1 MKWRNEWVQG
11 ALLPAGVRGS
21 APHPSLTKG
30 MTYMSSN
37 IGRAFRVQIFGESHG
52 PMIGVTIDGL
62 PAGIQMDEAW
72 LNGFVQRRAAKG
84 SAIATPRRESDIPRI
99 ISGVNENGRTT
110 GYPLTA
116 VFENSNTH
124 SSDYSFLPDKPR
136 PGHAD
141 YPAITRSLGED
152 DLRGSGHH
160 SGRLTLPQ
168 VFAGGVAML
177 FLRQIGVDIAA
188 HILQVGSVRDASIDP
203 VNPDMEALHD
213 CHLQEVPA
221 LDPEAGQRMMQTI
234 LDAKADMDSVGGIVE
249 VVATGVPAGIGAP
262 YFDGVEAAVAQQL
275 FSIPAVKGVEFGAGF
290 DCAMMPGS
298 RYNDPYCMEDGEI
311 RTTRNA
317 AGGLLGGITNGMPI
331 IARCAFRPTAS
342 IGKEQQTVSLSAAAI
357 GKDAETTLVVKG
369 RHDPCVAI
377 RAVPVVEAA
386 VAIALAD
393 LYLQG

>member
-1 MKWRNEWVQG
+1 
-11 ALLPAGVRGS
+11 
-21 APHPSLTKG
+21 
-30 MTYMSSN
+30 MSSN
-37 IGRAFRVQIFGESHG
+37 IGRAFKVQIFGESHG
-52 PMIGVTIDGL
+52 KMIGVTIDGL
-62 PAGIQMDEAW
+62 PAGIEIDEEW
-72 LNGFVQRRAAKG
+72 LNAYVQRRAAKG
-84 SAIATPRRESDIPRI
+84 SAIATPRRESDIPHI
-99 ISGVNENGRTT
+99 ISGVNENGRST

-124 SSDYSFLPDKPR
+124 SSDYSFLPDRPR

-160 SGRLTLPQ
+160 SGRLTLPH
-168 VFAGGVAML
+168 VFAGGIAML
-177 FLRQIGVDIAA
+177 LLKQLGVEIAA
-188 HILQVGSVRDASIDP
+188 HILQVGDVRDRSIDP
-203 VNPDMEALHD
+203 VEPDLEALLL
-213 CHLQEVPA
+213 CHTREVPA
-221 LDPEAGQRMMQTI
+221 LDEVAGEKMMQTI
-234 LDAKADMDSVGGIVE
+234 LDAKAQLDSVGGIVE
-249 VVATGVPAGIGAP
+249 VVAAGMPAGIGAP
-262 YFDGVEAAVAQQL
+262 YFDGAEAAIAQQL

-290 DCAMMPGS
+290 GCATMPGS
-298 RYNDPYCMEDGEI
+298 EYNDPYYVEDGEI
-311 RTTRNA
+311 RTERNA

-357 GKDAETTLVVKG
+357 GKDAETTLTVKG

>member
-1 MKWRNEWVQG
+1 
-11 ALLPAGVRGS
+11 
-21 APHPSLTKG
+21 
-30 MTYMSSN
+30 MSST
-37 IGRAFRVQIFGESHG
+37 IGRAFKVQIFGESHG
-52 PMIGVTIDGL
+52 KMIGVTIDGL
-62 PAGIQMDEAW
+62 PAGIPIDEEW
-72 LNGFVQRRAAKG
+72 LNAYVQRRAAKG
-84 SAIATPRRESDIPRI
+84 SAIATPRRESDIPHI
-99 ISGVNENGRTT
+99 VSGINAAGKTT

-116 VFENSNTH
+116 VFENSDTH
-124 SSDYSFLPDKPR
+124 SSDYSFLPDRPR

-160 SGRLTLPQ
+160 SGRLTLPH

-177 FLRQIGVDIAA
+177 LLRDIGVDIAA
-188 HILQVGSVRDASIDP
+188 HILQVGAVRDEAIDP
-203 VNPDMEALHD
+203 VNPDMEALHE
-213 CHLQEVPA
+213 CHQQEVPT
-221 LDPEAGQRMMQTI
+221 LDPAAGEAMMQTI
-234 LDAKADMDSVGGIVE
+234 LAAKADLDSVGGIVE
-249 VVATGVPAGIGAP
+249 VVAAGVPAGLGAP

-290 DCAMMPGS
+290 DCATMPGS
-298 RYNDPYCMEDGEI
+298 QYNDPYCIDDGEI

-317 AGGLLGGITNGMPI
+317 AGGLLGGLSNGMPI
-331 IARCAFRPTAS
+331 VARCAFRPTAS

-357 GKDAETTLVVKG
+357 GKEAQTTLTVKG

>member
-1 MKWRNEWVQG
+1 
-11 ALLPAGVRGS
+11 
-21 APHPSLTKG
+21 
-30 MTYMSSN
+30 MSST
-37 IGRAFRVQIFGESHG
+37 IGRAFKVQIFGESHG
-52 PMIGVTIDGL
+52 KMIGVTIDGL
-62 PAGIQMDEAW
+62 PSGIEIDEEW
-72 LNGFVQRRAAKG
+72 LNAYVQRRAAKG

-99 ISGVNENGRTT
+99 VSGVNPQGRTT

-116 VFENSNTH
+116 IFENSDTH
-124 SSDYSFLPDKPR
+124 SSDYSFLPDTPR

-160 SGRLTLPQ
+160 SGRLTLPH

-177 FLRQIGVDIAA
+177 LLRQIGVDIAA
-188 HILQVGSVRDASIDP
+188 HILQVGDVRDVAIDP
-203 VNPDMEALHD
+203 VNPDMDELHD
-213 CHLQEVPA
+213 CHTREVPA
-221 LDPEAGQRMMQTI
+221 IDPEAGQRMMETI
-234 LDAKADMDSVGGIVE
+234 LAAKADMDSVGGIVE
-249 VVATGVPAGIGAP
+249 VVAAGVPAGIGAP

-290 DCAMMPGS
+290 DCATMPGS
-298 RYNDPYCMEDGEI
+298 LYNDPYCIDDGEI

-317 AGGLLGGITNGMPI
+317 AGGLLGGMTNGMPI

-342 IGKEQQTVSLSAAAI
+342 IGKQQQTVSMSAAAI
-357 GKDAETTLVVKG
+357 GKPAQTTLTVKG

>member
-1 MKWRNEWVQG
+1 
-11 ALLPAGVRGS
+11 
-21 APHPSLTKG
+21 
-30 MTYMSSN
+30 MSSM
-37 IGRAFRVQIFGESHG
+37 IGRAFKVQIFGESHG
-52 PMIGVTIDGL
+52 KMIGVTIDGL
-62 PAGIQMDEAW
+62 PAGIQIDEEW
-72 LNGFVQRRAAKG
+72 LNAFVQRRAAKG
-84 SAIATPRRESDIPRI
+84 SAIATARRESDIPRI
-99 ISGVNENGRTT
+99 VSGVNPAGRTT

-116 VFENSNTH
+116 VFENSDTH
-124 SSDYSFLPDKPR
+124 SSDYSFLPDTPR

-160 SGRLTLPQ
+160 SGRLTLPH

-177 FLRQIGVDIAA
+177 LLKQIGVEIAA
-188 HILQVGSVRDASIDP
+188 HILQVGDVRDEMLDP
-203 VNPDMEALHD
+203 VNPDMDALQE
-213 CHLQEVPA
+213 CHQREVPA
-221 LDPEAGQRMMQTI
+221 LDAAAGDRMMQTI
-234 LDAKADMDSVGGIVE
+234 LDAKSRQDSVGGIVE
-249 VVATGVPAGIGAP
+249 VAAVGLPAGLGAP

-290 DCAMMPGS
+290 GCVTMPGS
-298 RYNDPYCMEDGEI
+298 SYNDPYCIDDGEI

-317 AGGLLGGITNGMPI
+317 AGGLLGGLTNGMPV
-331 IARCAFRPTAS
+331 IARAAFRPTAS
-342 IGKEQQTVSLSAAAI
+342 IAREQQTISLSAAAI
-357 GKDAETTLVVKG
+357 GKDAQTTLTVHG